1 LFFSITSTPQTNYSH
16 FYHLGPF
23 AVSTDAGWHR
33 FDTDRYS
40 CVYKGYADSARLED
54 LLDQIVTQGEPKLFG
69 NFCVLVYDNQEQ
81 HLQVKSDRWRSFPLY
96 FEDGVVTNLVPRD
109 KTAWTDSL
117 LTVKDDWTIIEDK
130 FDVIGELDDTPVSLD
145 EIVKFI
151 DDCLSEKTQNLI
163 RFNDSV
169 INAFLSGGVDTTLV
183 YSYLQKYTKDFI
195 QVKCNHVDYDRFWL
209 QNSAD
214 IQERY
219 WGYTQIHHWATPC
232 VLTSGAPGDEFM
244 LRSPTYADQYL
255 KYYGIEIV
263 DLLKERTWLHTAYF
277 SKPKHL
283 ELFAQQTVDKTMTKK
298 ELQWSL
304 CNNAVNDWQHWH
316 IGNTL
321 TWTPLRDLDIYK
333 MFLRLEPADAIGQV
347 MDSSISMGLI
357 EQNCPGLSSTIS
369 DQKNTGNY
377 LKNLADYL
385 LGPR

>member
-1 LFFSITSTPQTNYSH
+1 MFFSITSTPQTNYSH

-151 DDCLSEKTQNLI
+151 DDRLSEKTQNLI

-169 INAFLSGGVDTTLV
+169 INAFLSG
-183 YSYLQKYTKDFI
+183 
-195 QVKCNHVDYDRFWL
+195 
-209 QNSAD
+209 
-214 IQERY
+214 
-219 WGYTQIHHWATPC
+219 
-232 VLTSGAPGDEFM
+232 
-244 LRSPTYADQYL
+244 
-255 KYYGIEIV
+255 
-263 DLLKERTWLHTAYF
+263 
-277 SKPKHL
+277 
-283 ELFAQQTVDKTMTKK
+283 
-298 ELQWSL
+298 
-304 CNNAVNDWQHWH
+304 
-316 IGNTL
+316 
-321 TWTPLRDLDIYK
+321 
-333 MFLRLEPADAIGQV
+333 
-347 MDSSISMGLI
+347 
-357 EQNCPGLSSTIS
+357 
-369 DQKNTGNY
+369 
-377 LKNLADYL
+377 
-385 LGPR
+385 